1 MTKSQNFLN
10 TLISDV
16 PEQIEQEETQPVTT
30 ALNYQI
36 AVPAVAASGPP
47 PPAAAPLPPVV
58 HPPPPVAPPTQSPEP
73 EEVLNFPEPPDTLLE
88 SDSDFEIEAQE
99 NQDPGEE
106 VLPRVNTGGKQEEGT
121 EFPFADFPDLLS
133 IMANLRRSINK
144 YLRG

>member
-58 HPPPPVAPPTQSPEP
+58 HPPPPVEKCKNSEKGFTF
-73 EEVLNFPEPPDTLLE
+73 L
-88 SDSDFEIEAQE
+88 I
-99 NQDPGEE
+99 
-106 VLPRVNTGGKQEEGT
+106 
-121 EFPFADFPDLLS
+121 LLS
-133 IMANLRRSINK
+133 ILVK
-144 YLRG
+144 